1 MPKAVLYV
9 ICGVLFVGFVAIW
22 EKHNEEILELE
33 QALSKERNGEVG
45 YKKELDKALSEID
58 DLKAQVEKSQAVLQQ
73 CVKEVEVGSSV
84 SYISNALKIKR

>member
-33 QALSKERNGEVG
+33 QALSGN
-45 YKKELDKALSEID
+45 KKELDKALSEID

>member
-1 MPKAVLYV
+1 MPKVVLYV

-73 CVKEVEVGSSV
+73 CVKEVEVGSSI